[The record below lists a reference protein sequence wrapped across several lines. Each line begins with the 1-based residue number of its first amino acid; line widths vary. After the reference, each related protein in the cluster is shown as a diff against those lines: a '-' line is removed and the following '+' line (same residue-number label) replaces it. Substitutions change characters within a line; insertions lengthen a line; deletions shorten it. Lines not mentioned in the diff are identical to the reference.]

1 MDGIIKFLRRR
12 NSSRVVDT
20 NRVDAVSTS
29 AADDIDEDI
38 DDDAIIAR

>member
-12 NSSRVVDT
+12 NSSRVADT

-29 AADDIDEDI
+29 TADDIDEDI